1 MPLDCH
7 SGNNSHARGAI
18 VWGAVVAVVGA
29 TERKTFQVRMDSNHY
44 KYHRVAHP
52 PKKKPKA
59 LTADE
64 RKPLQAD
71 IEW

>member
-1 MPLDCH
+1 M
-7 SGNNSHARGAI
+7 
-18 VWGAVVAVVGA
+18 AVVGA